1 MHAAAQ
7 QFVEAYLHKLRHQ
20 RRLAGHTLSN
30 YARDLQRFM
39 QFLDTLAID
48 RWDKVDEACI
58 RQFIAQRHRQQIS
71 ARSNQRELSA
81 LRGFFN
87 YLISEHNFRYN
98 PAQAVQAPKAKQAL
112 PKTLDVDQVQ
122 QLVEIKADTPLA
134 IRDKA
139 ILELFYS
146 SGLRLSELVNLDLDK
161 MKLDE
166 ALVEVKGK
174 GDKTRRVPIG
184 RKAMTALRNW
194 LNIRSDYIKEDTP
207 AVFLSERGTRLSP
220 RSIQQRLR
228 HWAQVQ
234 GMPSHVHPHM
244 LRHSFASHI
253 LESSGDLRAVQE
265 LLGHSD
271 INTTQIYTHLDFQH
285 LAKVYDKAHPRAN
298 KKITNK

>member
-1 MHAAAQ
+1 MHATANQ
-7 QFVEAYLHKLRHQ
+7 LVENYLHKLRHQ
-20 RRLAGHTLSN
+20 RRLSGHTLSN
-30 YARDLQRFM
+30 YARDLQRFA
-39 QFLDTLAID
+39 QYLDTNKIES
-48 RWDKVDEACI
+48 WDQVDETCI

-71 ARSNQRELSA
+71 ARSSQRELSA
-81 LRGFFN
+81 LRSFFN
-87 YLISEHNFRYN
+87 YLITEQQLTYN
-98 PAQAVQAPKAKQAL
+98 PAQSVQAPKAKQPL

-122 QLVEIKADTPLA
+122 QLVEIKTDTPLA

-146 SGLRLSELVNLDLDK
+146 CGLRLSELVGLDLAK
-161 MKLDE
+161 LNLDE
-166 ALVEVKGK
+166 ALVTVKGK
-174 GDKTRRVPIG
+174 GEKVRTVPVG
-184 RKAMTALRNW
+184 SKAIDAVRAW
-194 LNIRSDYIKEDTP
+194 LQIRGDYIKETTD

-234 GMPSHVHPHM
+234 GMAAHVHPHM

-285 LAKVYDKAHPRAN
+285 LAKVYDKAHPRAT
-298 KKITNK
+298 KKISNK

>member
-1 MHAAAQ
+1 MHADANKL
-7 QFVEAYLHKLRHQ
+7 VTAYLDKLRHQ
-20 RRLAGHTLSN
+20 RHLSPHTLSN
-30 YARDLQRFM
+30 YARDLQRFTHY
-39 QFLDTLAID
+39 LDSIKID
-48 RWDKVDEACI
+48 HWDKVDEACI

-71 ARSNQRELSA
+71 ARSSQRELSA
-81 LRGFFN
+81 LRSFFN
-87 YLISEHNFRYN
+87 YLISEHGLRYN
-98 PAQAVQAPKAKQAL
+98 PAQVVQAPKAKQPL

-122 QLVEIKADTPLA
+122 QLVEIKTDTPLA

-146 SGLRLSELVNLDLDK
+146 CGLRLSELVGLNLEK
-161 MKLDE
+161 MNLAR

-174 GDKTRRVPIG
+174 GDKTRLVPIG
-184 RKAMTALRNW
+184 SKAIAAIRNW
-194 LNIRSDYIKEDTP
+194 LNIRSQYIKQDTP
-207 AVFLSERGTRLSP
+207 AVFVSERGSRLSQ

-234 GMPSHVHPHM
+234 GMASHVHPHM

-298 KKITNK
+298 KKVSK

>member
-1 MHAAAQ
+1 MHTAANQLVAT
-7 QFVEAYLHKLRHQ
+7 YLDKLRYQ
-20 RRLAGHTLSN
+20 RRLSGHTLSN
-30 YARDLQRFM
+30 YARDLQRFS
-39 QFLDTLAID
+39 QYLDTIEIAS
-48 RWDKVDEACI
+48 WDNVDEACI

-71 ARSNQRELSA
+71 ARSSQRELSA
-81 LRGFFN
+81 LRSFFN
-87 YLISEHNFRYN
+87 YLISEQQLAYN
-98 PAQAVQAPKAKQAL
+98 PAQSVQAPKAKQAL
-112 PKTLDVDQVQ
+112 PKTLDVDQMQ
-122 QLVEIKADTPLA
+122 QLVEINTDTPLA
-134 IRDKA
+134 VRDKA

-146 SGLRLSELVNLDLDK
+146 CGLRLSELVGLDLP
-161 MKLDE
+161 LDLQQ
-166 ALVEVKGK
+166 ALVTVTGK
-174 GDKTRRVPIG
+174 GNKTRAVPIG
-184 RKAMTALRNW
+184 NKAIDALRAW
-194 LNIRSDYIKEDTP
+194 LQIRGDFIKEKTD

-234 GMPSHVHPHM
+234 GMASHVHPHM

-298 KKITNK
+298 KKISNK

>member
-1 MHAAAQ
+1 MHATAN
-7 QFVEAYLHKLRHQ
+7 QFVQAYLHKLRHQ
-20 RRLAGHTLSN
+20 RQLSPHTLSN
-30 YARDLQRFM
+30 YARDLQRFSHY
-39 QFLDTLAID
+39 LDTIEVD
-48 RWDKVDEACI
+48 SWDQVDEACI

-71 ARSNQRELSA
+71 ARSSQRELSA
-81 LRGFFN
+81 LRSFFN
-87 YLISEHNFRYN
+87 YLISEHQFRYN
-98 PAQAVQAPKAKQAL
+98 PAHTVQAPKAKQSL

-122 QLVEIKADTPLA
+122 QLVEIKTDTPLA
-134 IRDKA
+134 VRDKA

-146 SGLRLSELVNLDLDK
+146 CGLRLSELVGLNLEKMNLDQ
-161 MKLDE
+161 

-174 GDKTRRVPIG
+174 GDKTRLIPIG
-184 RKAMTALRNW
+184 RKAVTALRAW
-194 LNIRSDYIKEDTP
+194 LNIRSDYLKQASP
-207 AVFLSERGTRLSP
+207 AVFLSERGTRLSQ

-234 GMPSHVHPHM
+234 GMASHVHPHM

-298 KKITNK
+298 KKVSK

>member
-1 MHAAAQ
+1 MRAAATQAIDSYLQ
-7 QFVEAYLHKLRHQ
+7 QLRHQ
-20 RRLAGHTLSN
+20 RRLSGHTLSN
-30 YARDLQRFM
+30 YNRDLHRFTR
-39 QFLDTLAID
+39 FLDSINID
-48 RWDKVDEACI
+48 TWDKVDEAHI

-71 ARSNQRELSA
+71 ARTSQRELSA
-81 LRGFFN
+81 LRSFFN
-87 YLISEHNFRYN
+87 FLISEQQLRYN
-98 PAQAVQAPKAKQAL
+98 PARNVQAPKAKQPL
-112 PKTLDVDQVQ
+112 PKTLDVDQMQ
-122 QLVEIKADTPLA
+122 QLVEINTDTPLA

-146 SGLRLSELVNLDLDK
+146 CGLRLAELVGLDLQQVD
-161 MKLDE
+161 LHQ
-166 ALVEVKGK
+166 ALVTVTGK
-174 GDKTRRVPIG
+174 GNKTRRVPIG
-184 RKAMTALRNW
+184 SKASDALRAW
-194 LNIRSDYIKEDTP
+194 LKIRGDYIKQETQ
-207 AVFLSERGTRLSP
+207 AVFLSERGGRLSP

-234 GMPSHVHPHM
+234 GMASHVHPHM

-298 KKITNK
+298 KKATK

>member
-1 MHAAAQ
+1 MHASANQ
-7 QFVEAYLHKLRHQ
+7 LVEAYLHKLRYQ
-20 RRLAGHTLSN
+20 RHLSSHTLSN
-30 YARDLQRFM
+30 YARDLQRFA
-39 QFLDTLAID
+39 QFLDTLEID
-48 RWDKVDEACI
+48 SWAKVDDACI
-58 RQFIAQRHRQQIS
+58 RQFIAQRHRQGIN

-81 LRGFFN
+81 LRSFFN
-87 YLISEHNFRYN
+87 FLISEHQYRYN
-98 PAQAVQAPKAKQAL
+98 PAQGVQAPKAKQTL
-112 PKTLDVDQVQ
+112 PKTLDVDQMQ

-146 SGLRLSELVNLDLDK
+146 SGLRLSELVNLNLDK

-166 ALVEVKGK
+166 ALVDVKGK
-174 GDKTRRVPIG
+174 GEKTRRVPIG
-184 RKAMTALRNW
+184 SKAIAALRDW
-194 LNIRSDYIKEDTP
+194 LKLRKDFIKEDTD
-207 AVFLSERGTRLSP
+207 AVFVSERGTRLSQ

-244 LRHSFASHI
+244 LRHSFASHL

-271 INTTQIYTHLDFQH
+271 ISTTQIYTHLDFQH

-298 KKITNK
+298 KKVSK